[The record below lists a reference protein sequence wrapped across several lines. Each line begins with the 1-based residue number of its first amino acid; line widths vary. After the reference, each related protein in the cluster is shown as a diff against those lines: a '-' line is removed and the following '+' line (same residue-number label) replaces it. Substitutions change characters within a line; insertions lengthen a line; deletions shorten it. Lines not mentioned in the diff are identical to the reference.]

1 MTKNNYLFTSESVS
15 EGHPDKVCDRISD
28 MVVDSYLSKDP
39 VSRVACETLTTTN
52 KVVLAGEIRGPKIEK
67 EELISKVRDCIKDI
81 GYDQEGFSWKTANI
95 ETFLHEQSKDI
106 AMGVDSKDNKDEGA
120 GDQGIMFGYAC
131 NETDELMPAP
141 IHYSHKILRL
151 MAQDRK
157 KGILKGIEPDSK
169 SQVTILYENEKPVKV
184 TSVVISTQ
192 HSKDLNQEKVK
203 EKIIPYIKKSIPQ
216 NLLIDLDSKEI
227 YINPT
232 GQFIIGGPDGDTG
245 LTGRKIIVDTYG
257 GAAPHGGGAF
267 SGKDPT
273 KVDRS
278 AAYALRYLAKNI
290 VAAGV
295 SEKCLIQLA
304 YAIGVSKPLSIFLAS
319 SKVISLAGSVTSSTM
334 FKTFCILIS
343 PLSLSIM
350 ASMLLSFPNFV
361 RAAFWIALSIESIT
375 SSLSIDFSFATA
387 STILKSSSLSNPLL
401 SIMPFLKKNGLVPI
415 SKFNKNYV
423 FLKEICG
430 FFKITI

>member
-1 MTKNNYLFTSESVS
+1 MQNNKYLFTSESVS

-28 MVVDSYLSKDP
+28 MVVDSYLSKDS

-67 EELISKVRDCIKDI
+67 DEIISKVRDCIKDI
-81 GYDQEGFSWKTANI
+81 GYDQDGFSWKTANI
-95 ETFLHEQSKDI
+95 ETYLHEQSADI

-131 NETDELMPAP
+131 NETDMLMPAP

-151 MAQDRK
+151 MAEDRK
-157 KGILKGIEPDSK
+157 SGALKGIEPDSK
-169 SQVTILYENEKPVKV
+169 SQVTMLYEDEKPKKV

-192 HSKDLNQEKVK
+192 HSKNLKQEEIKQA
-203 EKIIPYIKKSIPQ
+203 IIPYIKKSIPE
-216 NLLIDLDSKEI
+216 NFLTDLNPNEI

-278 AAYALRYLAKNI
+278 AAYASRYLAKNI

-304 YAIGVSKPLSIFLAS
+304 YAIGVSKPLSIFIKLGDRDAA
-319 SKVISLAGSVTSSTM
+319 KVDKVKKIIEDNFNLSPRGIREMLKLNNPIYEVTSAYGHFGRKPTNKGEFSWEKTDKTEL
-334 FKTFCILIS
+334 FKL
-343 PLSLSIM
+343 
-350 ASMLLSFPNFV
+350 
-361 RAAFWIALSIESIT
+361 
-375 SSLSIDFSFATA
+375 
-387 STILKSSSLSNPLL
+387 
-401 SIMPFLKKNGLVPI
+401 
-415 SKFNKNYV
+415 
-423 FLKEICG
+423 
-430 FFKITI
+430 